1 MGKIALNA
9 FRVETLL
16 HIINSY
22 DGPVT
27 KAQISIDHPILAG
40 YDIGAL
46 FNKTANKPFVI
57 REGTTA
63 NRTFELTKEGA
74 FYLAEHESTVQN
86 VDDFDPKSCKPRQV
100 YSPRKS
106 KKKAPAPAP
115 EPQFTG
121 SAAAM
126 DAINAAAM
134 IVETSNQA
142 RELLGQIHAL
152 CSDYFEKFE
161 NDYAEEA
168 TGIFGPV
175 IEESLQFRELL
186 TEIKTITEPMER
198 ESGHEPEQ
206 HSLIE
211 SN

>member
-1 MGKIALNA
+1 MDKIALNA

-22 DGPVT
+22 DAPVT
-27 KAQISIDHPILAG
+27 KAQMGIDHPILAG

-46 FNKTANKPFVI
+46 FNKAANKPFVI

-74 FYLAEHESTVQN
+74 FYLSEHGSTVQN
-86 VDDFDPKSCKPRQV
+86 VDDFNPKSLKPRQA
-100 YSPRKS
+100 YNRRKAP
-106 KKKAPAPAP
+106 KPAPAP

-142 RELLGQIHAL
+142 RELLGQIYSL
-152 CSDYFEKFE
+152 CSNYFEKFE

-175 IEESLQFRELL
+175 IEESLQFRRLL
-186 TEIKTITEPMER
+186 TEIKKITEPMEK
-198 ESGHEPEQ
+198 ELGHEPEQ